1 MIRLYNTFTRKKEE
15 FETLEPNLVKLYVC
29 GVTVYNDAHV
39 GHAMSALV
47 FDIMRRYLEYRG
59 YTVRHVMN
67 YTDVDDKIIRRAK
80 ELGEEPLELSQRY
93 IEDYANDLDN
103 LNVLPAT
110 SNPQVSKTMP
120 LIIEFIQGLI
130 QKEAAYAAPNGDV
143 YFSVTSDDDYG
154 KLSNRKLD
162 DMQAG
167 ARIEVGEAKDHPM
180 DFALWKAAKPGEIS
194 WDSPWGKGRPGWHI
208 ECSAMNLA
216 ELGEEPLELS
226 QRYIEDY
233 ANDLDNLNVLPAT
246 SNPQVSKTMP
256 LIIEFIQG
264 LIQKE
269 AAYAASN
276 GDVYFSVTIDDDYGK
291 LSNRKLDDMQAG
303 ARIAVGEANDHPM
316 DFALWK
322 AAKPGEISW
331 DSPWGKGR
339 PGWHI
344 ECSAMNLA
352 ELGEQIDI
360 HGGGNDLIFPHHEN
374 EIAQTESY
382 TGKQFA
388 RYWVHNGMLQ
398 LGGEK
403 MSKSLGNMVTIK
415 DFLKTRDADVM
426 RMLVLSGNYR
436 APLIFNEET
445 QDAAEKN
452 IERLKTAIRPAS
464 ASASGFSAEAA
475 SVLVPQADSTKQS
488 FTNAMDDDFNA
499 PLALAALYELVKAI
513 NTARDNGA
521 NDEQLKS
528 AQGTLRELTDVLG
541 LRLQEKQGSSDADAQ
556 VNDLI
561 AERTEARQQKQ
572 WARSDELRDQLK
584 EMGVT
589 IEDSKDGTKW
599 RWG

>member
-1 MIRLYNTFTRKKEE
+1 MIRLYNTLTRKKED

-47 FDIMRRYLEYRG
+47 FDVMRRYLQYRG
-59 YTVRHVMN
+59 YQVKHVMN
-67 YTDVDDKIIRRAK
+67 YTDVDDKIIRRAN
-80 ELGEEPLELSQRY
+80 ELGEEPLKLSQRY
-93 IEDYANDLDN
+93 IDDYNNDLTN
-103 LNVLPAT
+103 LNILPAT
-110 SNPQVSKTMP
+110 SNPRVSQTMP

-154 KLSNRKLD
+154 KLSGRKIE

-167 ARIEVGEAKDHPM
+167 ARIEVDEAK
-180 DFALWKAAKPGEIS
+180 
-194 WDSPWGKGRPGWHI
+194 
-208 ECSAMNLA
+208 
-216 ELGEEPLELS
+216 
-226 QRYIEDY
+226 
-233 ANDLDNLNVLPAT
+233 T
-246 SNPQVSKTMP
+246 
-256 LIIEFIQG
+256 
-264 LIQKE
+264 
-269 AAYAASN
+269 
-276 GDVYFSVTIDDDYGK
+276 
-291 LSNRKLDDMQAG
+291 
-303 ARIAVGEANDHPM
+303 HPM

-388 RYWVHNGMLQ
+388 RYWIHNGMLQ

-403 MSKSLGNMVTIK
+403 MSKSLGNIVSIK
-415 DFLKTRDADVM
+415 DFLSKRDADVM
-426 RMLVLSGNYR
+426 RMLVLAGSYR
-436 APLIFNEET
+436 APLIFNDET

-452 IERLKTAIRPAS
+452 LERLKAALRPAS
-464 ASASGFSAEAA
+464 TSASGLSAESASALTSQAA
-475 SVLVPQADSTKQS
+475 STKQS
-488 FTNAMDDDFNA
+488 FTDAMDDDFNT

-528 AQGTLRELTDVLG
+528 AQSVLRELADVFG
-541 LRLQEKQGSSDADAQ
+541 LRLAEKQGSSDAEAQ
-556 VNDLI
+556 VIALI
-561 AERTEARQQKQ
+561 AERTEARKQKQ

-584 EMGVT
+584 ELGVT

-599 RWG
+599 RWS